1 MNLHLKFT
9 RYSHS
14 TFGLGHSVLG
24 EVLDGSEEVAKAAP
38 WQTVVMVPRS
48 ARLRA
53 RRALRSQ
60 GPGSGRKGEAG
71 QQKVTYLFTEQTAS
85 MYVEYSVAKVNRW
98 GKRQE
103 RVLGVDRE
111 KIYNLLPRLQIDGDD
126 GLEPKSS
133 DFKTSPEKFF
143 TRGLLQRESSAKET
157 KKRFRQI
164 DQVQECALSE
174 IGPTPSMILSYK
186 DGSTYN
192 FEFSE
197 AEDAA
202 EAVARINY
210 LMGLSST

>member
-1 MNLHLKFT
+1 
-9 RYSHS
+9 
-14 TFGLGHSVLG
+14 
-24 EVLDGSEEVAKAAP
+24 
-38 WQTVVMVPRS
+38 MVPRS
-48 ARLRA
+48 ARHRA
-53 RRALRSQ
+53 RRALGSQ
-60 GPGSGRKGEAG
+60 GPGSGRKGGAG

-174 IGPTPSMILSYK
+174 TGPTPSMVLSYK